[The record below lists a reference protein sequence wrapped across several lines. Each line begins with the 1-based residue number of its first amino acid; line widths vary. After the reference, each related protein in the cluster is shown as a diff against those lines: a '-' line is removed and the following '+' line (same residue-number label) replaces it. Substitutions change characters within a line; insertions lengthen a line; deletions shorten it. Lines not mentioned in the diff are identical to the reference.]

1 VTRPPDEP
9 PIGGSDQ
16 DDPDHSAEESDGILR
31 GWIDPDD
38 RLWRHPSELGGTA
51 GLRQLTQDHRV
62 RHARLM
68 LLTGVVAVA
77 AVVAWASI
85 LLSPASDHPT
95 SAAGLDSASDSPL
108 TTLAA
113 TASGMP
119 GAASAAGQSLVALR
133 AVTSHGEVTLVG
145 VAVADGGL
153 VATTA
158 AGLAGLRRL
167 DMVGPDG
174 HLLSASVVGVDS
186 ASNLALI
193 NVPDDLPVAPFA
205 DDASL
210 ASGTE
215 DYTLSMDWGSSDTVS
230 LRCTPGLVTSVG
242 SPITSGPANGMPDIT
257 STAPGLEAQA
267 GDPLLNEAGQVVG
280 LLNAPSAGSSAP
292 AFLPTQL
299 VLAVADDLR
308 STDKVEHGWLGV
320 DGTDM
325 PGVVGAKVAAV
336 MPGSPAFGRLQ
347 AGEVIVGIGSVPIRT
362 MAELKARLYVMAPG
376 SPVDFSV
383 RQGGSTQVV
392 DVTLGASP

>member
-1 VTRPPDEP
+1 
-9 PIGGSDQ
+9 
-16 DDPDHSAEESDGILR
+16 
-31 GWIDPDD
+31 
-38 RLWRHPSELGGTA
+38 
-51 GLRQLTQDHRV
+51 
-62 RHARLM
+62 
-68 LLTGVVAVA
+68 
-77 AVVAWASI
+77 VAWASV
-85 LLSPASDHPT
+85 LLSPASDHPAR
-95 SAAGLDSASDSPL
+95 SAASLDSASDSPL

-113 TASGMP
+113 KASGMP
-119 GAASAAGQSLVALR
+119 DAATAAGQSLVALR
-133 AVTSHGEVTLVG
+133 ADTSHGEVTLVG

-174 HLLSASVVGVDS
+174 HLLSASVVGLDS

-210 ASGTE
+210 SSGTE
-215 DYTLSMDWGSSDTVS
+215 DYTLSMGWSNSDTVS

-242 SPITSGPANGMPDIT
+242 SPITSGPADGMPDIT

-267 GDPLLNEAGQVVG
+267 GDPLLNQNGQVVG
-280 LLNAPSAGSSAP
+280 LLNAPSAGSTP
-292 AFLPTQL
+292 AFLPAQL
-299 VLAVADDLR
+299 VLGVADDLR
-308 STDKVEHGWLGV
+308 SNDKVEHGWLGV
-320 DGTDM
+320 DGTDL

-347 AGEVIVGIGSVPIRT
+347 AGEVIVSMGSVPIRT

-376 SPVDFSV
+376 SPVVFSV
-383 RQGGSTQVV
+383 RQGASTQVV